1 VSQYILAA
9 VLGIMVFFTIAVAPT
24 VFKVL
29 PAEWSSAYVRSFFP
43 KYYFILGALC
53 LLAGVLSSQ
62 LVLSYISY
70 ACAILFA
77 FSLWVLTP
85 RINQAKDQG
94 LKSRFAYLHGFSV
107 VINLIQLVA
116 IIYALWAGTSSSLK

>member
-29 PAEWSSAYVRSFFP
+29 PSEWSSAYVRSFFP
-43 KYYFILGALC
+43 KYYFILGVLC
-53 LLAGVLSSQ
+53 LVAGVLSSQ
-62 LVLSYISY
+62 VILSYTAYS
-70 ACAILFA
+70 CAILFA

-94 LKSRFAYLHGFSV
+94 LKSRFAYLHGLSV

-116 IIYALWAGTSSSLK
+116 IIYALWTTSST

>member
-1 VSQYILAA
+1 MSQYILAA
-9 VLGIMVFFTIAVAPT
+9 VLGIMVFFTVAVAPT

-29 PAEWSSAYVRSFFP
+29 PTEWSSAYVRSFFP
-43 KYYFILGALC
+43 KYYLFLGVLC
-53 LLAGVLSSQ
+53 LIAGVLSSQ
-62 LVLSYISY
+62 VVISYTSY

-94 LKSRFAYLHGFSV
+94 LKSRFAYLHGLSV
-107 VINLIQLVA
+107 VINLIQLVV
-116 IIYALWAGTSSSLK
+116 IIYALWTSAST